1 MPEHREV
8 KIRPKFGRPNS
19 VLVWRRVR
27 GLYKLAKRT
36 VRGNVPKSN
45 SLILLTNA
53 KMCQL
58 CSSWNMVKSLT
69 R

>member
-19 VLVWRRVR
+19 VLVWRRVK
-27 GLYKLAKRT
+27 GLYKSAKR
-36 VRGNVPKSN
+36 NVPEFN

-53 KMCQL
+53 EMCQL
-58 CSSWNMVKSLT
+58 CS
-69 R
+69 